1 LILFFCK
8 FEENAP
14 YFLRS
19 LSFVKPSGSSDLVF
33 LPCMQISM
41 NSADTLPVSGQRSL
55 PFFFCS
61 ICPLPGTGVHFSLS
75 VTPLLRHAPGSSAV
89 LRFRTTL
96 ISARMV
102 DPAGLEP
109 ATPALSRRCSNQ
121 LSYGSA
127 CAGSLGFS
135 RLACGRR
142 VCFLPA
148 FVVPALLSPF
158 LLPSLHVAMQ
168 RKRRWWRQGDSNS

>member
-1 LILFFCK
+1 M
-8 FEENAP
+8 
-14 YFLRS
+14 
-19 LSFVKPSGSSDLVF
+19 KPSGSNDLVL

-41 NSADTLPVSGQRSL
+41 NSADTLPVSGRRSL
-55 PFFFCS
+55 PFFFKQY
-61 ICPLPGTGVHFSLS
+61 LPPSGDRRSFCFSS
-75 VTPLLRHAPGSSAV
+75 FAPSLRHAPGCSVVRGSAAV
-89 LRFRTTL
+89 RLRTAGFT
-96 ISARMV
+96 ARMV

-148 FVVPALLSPF
+148 FVVPALLSSSCCS
-158 LLPSLHVAMQ
+158 LPHAAMQ
-168 RKRRWWRQGDSNS
+168 KKAAVVEARRFELLTSSLQSWRSTN